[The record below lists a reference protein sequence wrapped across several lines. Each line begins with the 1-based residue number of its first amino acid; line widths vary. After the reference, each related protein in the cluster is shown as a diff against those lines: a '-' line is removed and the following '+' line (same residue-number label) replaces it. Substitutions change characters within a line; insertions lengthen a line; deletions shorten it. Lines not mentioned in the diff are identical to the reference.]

1 MTTEQ
6 NLIQAAYSE
15 HSAAQ
20 ALVAKVFSAVS
31 INVRSYTLPLYAFY
45 HEPRSNTMIKE
56 LIIHDCVN
64 AVPQKE
70 MVARRLLS
78 SGGAHLL
85 QIPWQ
90 AG

>member
-1 MTTEQ
+1 MGGGQ
-6 NLIQAAYSE
+6 NMKAGHKILDAANRYWVYYTFCLFR
-15 HSAAQ
+15 
-20 ALVAKVFSAVS
+20 ALHFSA
-31 INVRSYTLPLYAFY
+31 RKRHPLAGFGKKT
-45 HEPRSNTMIKE
+45 RMCWF
-56 LIIHDCVN
+56 LI
-64 AVPQKE
+64 PQKE